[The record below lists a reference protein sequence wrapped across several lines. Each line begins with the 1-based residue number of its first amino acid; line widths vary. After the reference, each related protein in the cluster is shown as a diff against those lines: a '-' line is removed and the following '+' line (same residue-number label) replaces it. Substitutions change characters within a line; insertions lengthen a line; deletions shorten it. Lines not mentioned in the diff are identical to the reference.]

1 MRRRTTDPR
10 PVSTPRDWDAA
21 TYDRVAAPQTR
32 WGTAVLDRLPLAGDE
47 TVLDAGC
54 GSGRVTE
61 QLLDRLPDGRVIAL
75 DASPAMVAEAR
86 RRNPGVDVVET
97 DMRALALGRRFDAIT
112 CLFSSVA
119 YGDDLDAAVAALASH
134 LTPGGV
140 LVLDG
145 WIRPGDW
152 LDPSPTQVLSA
163 RSPDGTLAACRLGHS
178 TRDGRHTHLDLQYL
192 IGRTGQPTVHVV
204 EHHELTLF
212 TDDEYRAAFTRAGLT
227 VEIVP
232 GPFVERDRYA
242 GVAPS

>member
-1 MRRRTTDPR
+1 MSAPFSETAEVYDLLYEAAGKDYAAEAEDLHRLIQARRPGAATLLDVACGTGAHLARMRR
-10 PVSTPRDWDAA
+10 W
-21 TYDRVAAPQTR
+21 YDVAGA
-32 WGTAVLDRLPLAGDE
+32 DIE
-47 TVLDAGC
+47 
-54 GSGRVTE
+54 
-61 QLLDRLPDGRVIAL
+61 
-75 DASPAMVAEAR
+75 PAMVAEAR